1 MMLIPYDDLPPETL
15 NNVIKDWLSR
25 QSQDS
30 MSLELSE
37 SERVAQVHQLLANQ
51 TFLVSWDDESQTI
64 NLVSA
69 DSIPPSLSES

>member
-1 MMLIPYDDLPPETL
+1 MMLIPYDDLPLETL

>member
-69 DSIPPSLSES
+69 DSMPPSVSKS